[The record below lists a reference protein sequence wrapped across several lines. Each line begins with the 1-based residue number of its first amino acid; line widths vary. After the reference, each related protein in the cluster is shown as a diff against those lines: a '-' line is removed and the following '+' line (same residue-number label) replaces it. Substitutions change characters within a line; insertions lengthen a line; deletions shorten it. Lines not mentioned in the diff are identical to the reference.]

1 MCSSRLQWTDD
12 DEPMSEVIEGSKIL
26 VKEHFN
32 ELITVKLQVFT
43 GSISNLLSSTSIHCY
58 MFHVN
63 KPELPNTFKFKNTV
77 LMFVGLRKK
86 KYTLRVIL
94 QNLCSYKLNGS

>member
-12 DEPMSEVIEGSKIL
+12 DEPTSEVIEGSKIL

-43 GSISNLLSSTSIHCY
+43 GTISNLPSSTSIHCC
-58 MFHVN
+58 MCHVN

-77 LMFVGLRKK
+77 LMFLVLRKQ
-86 KYTLRVIL
+86 KYTLRAIV
-94 QNLCSYKLNGS
+94 QNLCFYKLNGS